1 MRFPRRVQIFKG
13 QMDAAPFAG
22 VFFLL
27 VIFLLLN
34 SSLVFPPGLK
44 LKLPAAEELPGT
56 SGPTATVAVDASG
69 LYFFKHQVIA
79 EKQLKAR
86 LATAVKESGEPL
98 TLVVLADKSVSLET
112 IIRLNRLA
120 RGAGI
125 YEAVL
130 MTRPPLLPVTSSNSA
145 VP

>member
-13 QMDAAPFAG
+13 QMDAAPFAS

-44 LKLPAAEELPGT
+44 LRLPEAEELPGT
-56 SGPTATVAVDASG
+56 SGPPFIVAVDASG
-69 LYFFKHQVIA
+69 LYFYQNQVIS
-79 EKQLKAR
+79 EEQLKTR
-86 LATAVKESGEPL
+86 LVSAVKQSREPL
-98 TLVVLADKSVSLET
+98 TLVVLADKSVSYET
-112 IIRLNRLA
+112 IIRINRLA
-120 RGAGI
+120 RSAGI
-125 YEAVL
+125 HDAVL
-130 MTRPPLLPVTSSNSA
+130 GTRLPALPVSSSNSA